1 LTGVIIK
8 CKVYG
13 METKK
18 FVAVDLGAESGRGIV
33 GSWNGEKLV
42 IKELHR
48 FPTCNVSLH
57 SHIYWDVLAIF
68 SEIKKILALAKKE
81 GQISG
86 LGITTWGVDYGLIG
100 ENDLLLCNPF
110 HYRDKRT
117 EGIPEEVFGIV
128 PKEKIFEETGAHFLS
143 LNTLY
148 QVYATKKEFP
158 YLLDFAKKLLFM
170 PGIFNFFL
178 TGDKSAEYTIATTSQ
193 MYNSLGEGQQSAP
206 RGNWTYDILEGLQ
219 IPLDLLPEVISPG
232 TLLGNVSKEIKE
244 ELGLLDIPV
253 YAVCSHDTASA
264 VASVPA
270 RENIW
275 AYLSSGTWSLLGVE
289 TENPIINEKSFKH
302 NFTNEGGYGGSI
314 RFLKNIMGL
323 WFLQECRRQWEKNG
337 QSFSYEQLTE
347 MASSAQSFFSFINVG
362 DDEFLSPGNMPERIR
377 EYCKKTGQKVPEDIP
392 QISRV
397 ILESLAMEYRYQME
411 CLEDAVENRIET
423 LHIVGGGSQNKL
435 LSQFTA
441 SATRKS
447 VMAGPVEA
455 TAAGNL
461 LVQAM
466 ANKEISDISQLR
478 EIVRKSF
485 PLFVYQPKDTSLW
498 DENYEKYKGLV
509 DGDVTE
515 KGI

>member
-1 LTGVIIK
+1 
-8 CKVYG
+8 

-18 FVAVDLGAESGRGIV
+18 FVAIDLGAESGRGIL
-33 GSWNGEKLV
+33 GSWNGEKIV

-48 FPTCNVSLH
+48 FPTHNVNLH

-68 SEIKKILALAKKE
+68 TEIKKILSEAKKE
-81 GQISG
+81 GAISG

-100 ENDLLLCNPF
+100 ENDLLLSNPF

-128 PKEKIFEETGAHFLS
+128 PREKIFEETGIQFMA

-148 QVYATKKEFP
+148 QLYATKKEFP
-158 YLLDFAKKLLFM
+158 YLLDSAKKLLFM
-170 PGIFNFFL
+170 PDLFNFFL
-178 TGDKSAEYTIATTSQ
+178 TGSKSAEYTIATTSQ
-193 MYNSLGEGQQSAP
+193 MYNSGGQEQPSAP
-206 RGNWTYDILEGLQ
+206 RGGWAHGILENLQ
-219 IPLDLLPEVISPG
+219 VPVRFLPDVISPG
-232 TLLGNVSKEIKE
+232 TLIGNVSEGIKE
-244 ELGLLDIPV
+244 ELGISSDIPV
-253 YAVCSHDTASA
+253 YAVCCHDTASA
-264 VASVPA
+264 VVSVPA
-270 RENIW
+270 RDNVW

-323 WFLQECRRQWEKNG
+323 WILQECRRHWEKNG

-347 MASSAQSFFSFINVG
+347 TASSAQPFFSFINVN
-362 DDEFLSPGNMPERIR
+362 DNEFLFPGNMPERIR

-392 QISRV
+392 QVSRV
-397 ILESLAMEYRYQME
+397 VLESLAMEYRYAMDS
-411 CLEDAVENRIET
+411 LEDTVENRIET

-466 ANKEISDISQLR
+466 ANKDVSDIPQLR

-485 PLFVYQPKDTSLW
+485 PLFVYQPKDTSMW

-509 DGDVTE
+509 D
-515 KGI
+515 